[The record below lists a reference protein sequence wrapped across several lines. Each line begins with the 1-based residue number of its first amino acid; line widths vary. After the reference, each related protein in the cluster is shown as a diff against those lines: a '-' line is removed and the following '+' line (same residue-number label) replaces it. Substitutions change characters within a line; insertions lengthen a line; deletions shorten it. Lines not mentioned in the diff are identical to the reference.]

1 MISGYSQLIIDCAY
15 SIAPET
21 HEFLIAPHIISITF
35 NSSLA
40 MVYFLGRLE
49 VRIRVTSL
57 FKYAAKEA
65 T

>member
-21 HEFLIAPHIISITF
+21 HKFLIAPHIISITF